1 MDFTTQRLDHQPVL
15 AITGLQFHVEP
26 PLPAK
31 ITADQ
36 ALHFAESLA
45 RGEPNRGKI
54 ALTAVS
60 EKVREMI
67 LSRGGL
73 SQQSMRPSDFR

>member
-1 MDFTTQRLDHQPVL
+1 MHRRIL
-15 AITGLQFHVEP
+15 AVPCRSRFAILQAVVDQLEP

-31 ITADQ
+31 ITEDQ

-45 RGEPNRGKI
+45 RGEPNRSKI

-60 EKVREMI
+60 EKVRELI
-67 LSRGGL
+67 
-73 SQQSMRPSDFR
+73 